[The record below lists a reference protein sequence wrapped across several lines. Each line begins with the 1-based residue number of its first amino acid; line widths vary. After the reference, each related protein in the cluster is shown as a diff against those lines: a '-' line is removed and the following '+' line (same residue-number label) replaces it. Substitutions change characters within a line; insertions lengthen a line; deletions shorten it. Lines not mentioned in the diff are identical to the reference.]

1 MFDIKFKEKLFVI
14 VEKMHAKKKE
24 ILKQGLYQHYGLYPG
39 RSWHIQQIIL
49 WYEFFIRCTLQKH
62 STRNAPCVKSVYRD
76 LSIMCRI
83 SEEVVAIFHGFERSR
98 PVIKV
103 NNELF
108 ISSFLLEVH
117 KAIER
122 ASRFTHKFTCNYDYQ
137 FLILQFLTILAT
149 NFFFLLKF
157 LGVKI
162 LKEAK
167 LSLMEC

>member
-39 RSWHIQQIIL
+39 RSWHIQQIIP